1 MVNGAQV
8 MTLVEN
14 LASLV
19 AMMDQESLVKEN
31 HIGMEAGVSLDG
43 GALVLAHHQAPSLA
57 REARARVPRV
67 LAAAVMIGMV
77 AGQVVIGAMIII
89 MATVESLA
97 RVVEAV
103 LESLARVHTVTDIG
117 TMLQNHGAH
126 LQAVV
131 ASLARVPRD
140 HLNQARDPKVHLPM
154 NIGSTIL
161 ILTHILV
168 LAKVP

>member
-8 MTLVEN
+8 MTLVES

-19 AMMDQESLVKEN
+19 ALMDQESLVKEN

-77 AGQVVIGAMIII
+77 AGQVIGAMIII

-103 LESLARVHTVTDIG
+103 LESLARVHTGKTFLNSEVGSLYVLIDGLTVISCKIITQSRTLALCCK
-117 TMLQNHGAH
+117 TME
-126 LQAVV
+126 
-131 ASLARVPRD
+131 
-140 HLNQARDPKVHLPM
+140 
-154 NIGSTIL
+154 L
-161 ILTHILV
+161 IF
-168 LAKVP
+168 KQ